1 MKSSALLALLVA
13 LFSLA
18 SLATA
23 QTPSLDG
30 LWDATVKI
38 QNPKDG
44 SVLVVPFRFELSGDP
59 ANIKG
64 SFFNGD
70 ERVTSTGGRFSDGVL
85 LLNFDHY
92 ASRLEAK
99 LDNGVL
105 AGKYGNPARALYDFS
120 AQPHVTAAAGSGKA
134 PNIDGQWEIE
144 VESPKGEHAWRL
156 IVKQSGTDVSAAIL
170 RVDGDTGTLTGAYAD
185 GKFLLSH
192 FSGARPGILE
202 IVPQP
207 DGSLQLTQ
215 KSSNGPAR
223 TLTAWRP
230 ADARA
235 KGLPAPTDP
244 SQHTRVKGPSQPF
257 QFSFPDEPQG
267 HEAAQRREG
276 IVHRVHRPIGG
287 RGGRGSPT
295 GRIHD
300 SEARFLAFHVSAG
313 LGRRSRLVGTGRR
326 ERGISRLLAA
336 PRRPRAPRRRGLS
349 SSQATPI
356 PGAYRPR
363 ACRMCSRARRRS
375 AGSPQLEE
383 IRERSR
389 VLVGVEEFT
398 LKNPPPFVPSILMAT
413 WDATGPTAICWS
425 FIVAFSVTGL
435 PLSSFTG
442 WFPESIFGLSYSV
455 ASTVDTVGYAEK
467 VCGMPWLT
475 RTTARTSESGS
486 RM

>member
-156 IVKQSGTDVSAAIL
+156 IVKQSGADVSAAIL
-170 RVDGDTGTLTGAYAD
+170 RVDGDTGTLTGA
-185 GKFLLSH
+185 L
-192 FSGARPGILE
+192 PGRQVSVE
-202 IVPQP
+202 
-207 DGSLQLTQ
+207 SLRRR
-215 KSSNGPAR
+215 PAR
-223 TLTAWRP
+223 TSWRLFP
-230 ADARA
+230 SGRNLSLATDAEELVGPPKRYRMA
-235 KGLPAPTDP
+235 PRGCPREGLPVPDRP
-244 SQHTRVKGPSQPF
+244 PQHTRVKGPSQPF
-257 QFSFPDEPQG
+257 QFSFPDLNG
-267 HEAAQRREG
+267 K
-276 IVHRVHRPIGG
+276 
-287 RGGRGSPT
+287 
-295 GRIHD
+295 
-300 SEARFLAFHVSAG
+300 LVSNTDPH
-313 LGRRSRLVGTGRR
+313 SR
-326 ERGISRLLAA
+326 
-336 PRRPRAPRRRGLS
+336 
-349 SSQATPI
+349 
-356 PGAYRPR
+356 
-363 ACRMCSRARRRS
+363 
-375 AGSPQLEE
+375 
-383 IRERSR
+383 
-389 VLVGVEEFT
+389 
-398 LKNPPPFVPSILMAT
+398 
-413 WDATGPTAICWS
+413 
-425 FIVAFSVTGL
+425 
-435 PLSSFTG
+435 
-442 WFPESIFGLSYSV
+442 
-455 ASTVDTVGYAEK
+455 
-467 VCGMPWLT
+467 T
-475 RTTARTSESGS
+475 R
-486 RM
+486 

>member
-156 IVKQSGTDVSAAIL
+156 IVKQSGTEVSAAIL

-235 KGLPAPTDP
+235 KGLPAPADP

-257 QFSFPDEPQG
+257 QFSFPDLNGKLVSNTDPQFKNKVVIVNVTG
-267 HEAAQRREG
+267 SWCPNCHDEA
-276 IVHRVHRPIGG
+276 P
-287 RGGRGSPT
+287 
-295 GRIHD
+295 
-300 SEARFLAFHVSAG
+300 FLAELYRQFHAQGLEIVALDFEETEQRKDPARLHAFIKKYGIDYTYLLAG
-313 LGRRSRLVGTGRR
+313 EPSELQAKIPQAENLNAWPTTFFLGRDGKVRAIHAGFAAKASGEYNAELKRDVTGTV
-326 ERGISRLLAA
+326 ERLL
-336 PRRPRAPRRRGLS
+336 S
-349 SSQATPI
+349 
-356 PGAYRPR
+356 
-363 ACRMCSRARRRS
+363 
-375 AGSPQLEE
+375 EN
-383 IRERSR
+383 
-389 VLVGVEEFT
+389 V
-398 LKNPPPFVPSILMAT
+398 
-413 WDATGPTAICWS
+413 
-425 FIVAFSVTGL
+425 
-435 PLSSFTG
+435 
-442 WFPESIFGLSYSV
+442 V
-455 ASTVDTVGYAEK
+455 AS
-467 VCGMPWLT
+467 
-475 RTTARTSESGS
+475 R
-486 RM
+486 